1 MVVQILS
8 QKQIEHTVYKGNGF
22 TCLCCM
28 CVPNL
33 SHNSLF
39 KDRYDQRGW
48 GVGEGEFEG
57 VLVLRISSDRDDQMG
72 TKRKR
77 KKSLDQY
84 SAPPPHHQKK
94 GTKSH
99 PGIRRNYQESSKYP
113 KEFPMQIKVPKKIL
127 EFSSQNFKPKQ
138 SFDHSR
144 HMKSGVPLRAAT
156 YIIYQVSGGICSV
169 EYDLKEKDAIK

>member
-84 SAPPPHHQKK
+84 SPPPPPPPPKKRDKIPSRDTQKLSGIFK
-94 GTKSH
+94 IPKRIPYANQGTKK
-99 PGIRRNYQESSKYP
+99 N
-113 KEFPMQIKVPKKIL
+113 
-127 EFSSQNFKPKQ
+127 
-138 SFDHSR
+138 
-144 HMKSGVPLRAAT
+144 T
-156 YIIYQVSGGICSV
+156 
-169 EYDLKEKDAIK
+169 